1 MQTKELFDLSG
12 RVAIVTGGGSGLGR
26 QMATALA
33 EMGADVV
40 LCARNAERCAET
52 AAELSALGVRA
63 LGLRCDVTSAD
74 DVRAMVE
81 RAKAELGRI
90 DILVNNAGRAWVAPV
105 ATMAVEDWR
114 RVLDVNLTGA
124 FLCSQAAGNVMIA
137 QGGGKI
143 INIASV
149 AGLGGA
155 MPEVLDSIAYNT
167 SKGGLINFTRDLAVK
182 WGRHK
187 INVNAIAPGWFPSKM
202 SSTIVERWVRRAGGG
217 VIHKETLSLED
228 EHRLLEVAF
237 AAGVRVPKPFGYLGE
252 IAGRPAFVSER
263 VSGETIGRRIV
274 QRPDLADARAV
285 LPTQM
290 AEELAKI
297 H

>member
-1 MQTKELFDLSG
+1 MKAARRSRRCCTSGDGAKAGTGGLYSRDRVKGRGGRMQTKELFDLRG

-40 LCARNAERCAET
+40 LCARDADRCAKT
-52 AAELSALGVRA
+52 AAELATLGVRT
-63 LGLRCDVTSAD
+63 LGFRCDVTSAD

-114 RVLDVNLTGA
+114 KVIDVNLTGA

-137 QGGGKI
+137 QGGGGKI

-155 MPEVLDSIAYNT
+155 MPEVLDAIAYNT
-167 SKGGLINFTRDLAVK
+167 SKD
-182 WGRHK
+182 
-187 INVNAIAPGWFPSKM
+187 
-202 SSTIVERWVRRAGGG
+202 
-217 VIHKETLSLED
+217 
-228 EHRLLEVAF
+228 
-237 AAGVRVPKPFGYLGE
+237 
-252 IAGRPAFVSER
+252 
-263 VSGETIGRRIV
+263 
-274 QRPDLADARAV
+274 
-285 LPTQM
+285 
-290 AEELAKI
+290 
-297 H
+297 

>member
-1 MQTKELFDLSG
+1 MQRNEGERMHTKELFDLSG

-40 LCARNAERCAET
+40 LCARNAERCVESAS
-52 AAELSALGVRA
+52 ALSALGVRA
-63 LGLRCDVTSAD
+63 LGLRWDVTNVD
-74 DVRAMVE
+74 DVRAMVD
-81 RAKAELGRI
+81 RAKAELGSI

-105 ATMAVEDWR
+105 ASMAVEDWR

-137 QGGGKI
+137 QGSGKI

-182 WGRHK
+182 WGRFR
-187 INVNAIAPGWFPSKM
+187 INVNAIAPGWFISRM
-202 SSTIVERWVRRAGGG
+202 SNAIVERWGDRLARNLPLGRIGGEEDLKGAVVYLASRASDYVTGQVLAVDGGQ
-217 VIHKETLSLED
+217 TAS
-228 EHRLLEVAF
+228 
-237 AAGVRVPKPFGYLGE
+237 
-252 IAGRPAFVSER
+252 
-263 VSGETIGRRIV
+263 
-274 QRPDLADARAV
+274 
-285 LPTQM
+285 
-290 AEELAKI
+290 
-297 H
+297 

>member
-40 LCARNAERCAET
+40 LCARNAERCAQT

-81 RAKAELGRI
+81 RAKAELGTI

-105 ATMAVEDWR
+105 ASMSVEDWR

-149 AGLGGA
+149 YITGQ
-155 MPEVLDSIAYNT
+155 I
-167 SKGGLINFTRDLAVK
+167 
-182 WGRHK
+182 
-187 INVNAIAPGWFPSKM
+187 
-202 SSTIVERWVRRAGGG
+202 
-217 VIHKETLSLED
+217 
-228 EHRLLEVAF
+228 
-237 AAGVRVPKPFGYLGE
+237 
-252 IAGRPAFVSER
+252 
-263 VSGETIGRRIV
+263 
-274 QRPDLADARAV
+274 RAV
-285 LPTQM
+285 DGGHTAL
-290 AEELAKI
+290 
-297 H
+297 

>member
-1 MQTKELFDLSG
+1 MHARELFDLTG
-12 RVAIVTGGGSGLGR
+12 KVAIVTGGGSGLGR

-33 EMGADVV
+33 EMGASLA
-40 LCARNAERCAET
+40 LCARKAERCEAT
-52 AAELSALGVRA
+52 AAELSAFGVRA
-63 LGLRCDVTSAD
+63 FGLRCDVTDAD

-81 RAKAELGRI
+81 RVKTELGRI

-114 RVLDVNLTGA
+114 KVLEVNLTGA

-143 INIASV
+143 INIAST

-155 MPEVLDSIAYNT
+155 MPEVLDAIPYNT

-187 INVNAIAPGWFPSKM
+187 INVNAIAPGWFPSHM
-202 SSTIVERWVRRAGGG
+202 SSAIVERWGDRLARNIPLGRIGGDEDLKGAVVYLASRASDYITGQVLAVDGGQ
-217 VIHKETLSLED
+217 TAL
-228 EHRLLEVAF
+228 
-237 AAGVRVPKPFGYLGE
+237 
-252 IAGRPAFVSER
+252 
-263 VSGETIGRRIV
+263 
-274 QRPDLADARAV
+274 
-285 LPTQM
+285 
-290 AEELAKI
+290 
-297 H
+297 

>member
-1 MQTKELFDLSG
+1 MHTREMFDLTG
-12 RVAIVTGGGSGLGR
+12 KVAIVTGGGSGLGR

-33 EMGADVV
+33 EMGASVV
-40 LCARNAERCAET
+40 LCARKAERCEKT

-63 LGLRCDVTSAD
+63 LGLRCDVTVAE

-114 RVLDVNLTGA
+114 RVIDVNLTGA
-124 FLCSQAAGNVMIA
+124 FLCAQAAGNVMIA

-143 INIASV
+143 INIAST

-167 SKGGLINFTRDLAVK
+167 SKGGLVNFTRDLAVK

-187 INVNAIAPGWFPSKM
+187 INVNAIAPGWFPSHM
-202 SSTIVERWVRRAGGG
+202 SGAIVEHWGERLARGIPLGRIGGEEDLKGAIVYLASRASDYITGQVIAVDGGA
-217 VIHKETLSLED
+217 TAS
-228 EHRLLEVAF
+228 
-237 AAGVRVPKPFGYLGE
+237 
-252 IAGRPAFVSER
+252 
-263 VSGETIGRRIV
+263 
-274 QRPDLADARAV
+274 
-285 LPTQM
+285 
-290 AEELAKI
+290 
-297 H
+297 

>member
-1 MQTKELFDLSG
+1 MQTKELFDLRG
-12 RVAIVTGGGSGLGR
+12 KVAIVTGGGSGLGR

-40 LCARNAERCAET
+40 LCARDAERCAKT
-52 AAELSALGVRA
+52 AAELSPFGVRA
-63 LGLRCDVTSAD
+63 LGIRCDVTSAD

-105 ATMAVEDWR
+105 TSMAVEDWR
-114 RVLDVNLTGA
+114 KVIDVNLTGA
-124 FLCSQAAGNVMIA
+124 FLCAQAAGNVMIA
-137 QGGGKI
+137 QGGGGKI

-155 MPEVLDSIAYNT
+155 MPEVLDAIAYNT

-187 INVNAIAPGWFPSKM
+187 INVNAIAPGWFPSRM
-202 SSTIVERWVRRAGGG
+202 SSAIVERWGDRLSRNIPLGRIGGDEDLKGTIVYLASRASDYITGQILAVDGG
-217 VIHKETLSLED
+217 HTAS
-228 EHRLLEVAF
+228 
-237 AAGVRVPKPFGYLGE
+237 
-252 IAGRPAFVSER
+252 
-263 VSGETIGRRIV
+263 
-274 QRPDLADARAV
+274 
-285 LPTQM
+285 
-290 AEELAKI
+290 
-297 H
+297 

>member
-12 RVAIVTGGGSGLGR
+12 RVAIVPGGGSGLGR

-52 AAELSALGVRA
+52 AAELSALGIRA

-74 DVRAMVE
+74 DVRAKV
-81 RAKAELGRI
+81 ELGRI

-114 RVLDVNLTGA
+114 KVLDVNLTGA
-124 FLCSQAAGNVMIA
+124 FLCAQAAGNVMIA
-137 QGGGKI
+137 EGGGKI

-167 SKGGLINFTRDLAVK
+167 SKGGLVNFTRDLAVK

-202 SSTIVERWVRRAGGG
+202 SSAIVERWGDRLARTIPLGRIGGDEDLKGTVVYLASRASDYITGQILAVDGG
-217 VIHKETLSLED
+217 HTAL
-228 EHRLLEVAF
+228 
-237 AAGVRVPKPFGYLGE
+237 
-252 IAGRPAFVSER
+252 
-263 VSGETIGRRIV
+263 
-274 QRPDLADARAV
+274 
-285 LPTQM
+285 
-290 AEELAKI
+290 
-297 H
+297 